1 MDARGMSRRELL
13 RTGSMTLAGLAF
25 LRFGPGAAAFAAQP
39 GEVVIP
45 WLDQPA
51 EVPVPARDVIGTQ
64 LRWEELDSWIT
75 PNDRFFT
82 VAHFKVPPIDAPG
95 WRLRIGGLVNQP
107 LSLSLDDLKARPRS
121 EVTFTIECSGNN
133 GLPFFTGGV
142 GNASWAGTPLAPLL
156 EEAGVRERG
165 TEVVFFGTDTGELE
179 VRQVKLPEPF
189 ARSMSLADATSPDT
203 LLCYEMNGEPLLASH
218 GAPLRLIAP
227 GWYGIANVKWLDRI
241 EVLDTR
247 YMGNFM
253 ARDYV
258 TIRLEQQGGQTVR
271 RETSV
276 GRALLKS
283 APAKVARK
291 DGTYRIAGAAWGAPI
306 EAVEVRIDNGDWM
319 PATIEQGAEYDFTWK
334 FWAVDWG
341 NPSPGEHTI
350 TSRAID
356 TAGNVQP
363 AMDDPR
369 IATKQTYWE
378 SNGQLTRRIRI
389 A

>member
-1 MDARGMSRRELL
+1 
-13 RTGSMTLAGLAF
+13 
-25 LRFGPGAAAFAAQP
+25 
-39 GEVVIP
+39 
-45 WLDQPA
+45 
-51 EVPVPARDVIGTQ
+51 
-64 LRWEELDSWIT
+64 
-75 PNDRFFT
+75 
-82 VAHFKVPPIDAPG
+82 
-95 WRLRIGGLVNQP
+95 
-107 LSLSLDDLKARPRS
+107 
-121 EVTFTIECSGNN
+121 
-133 GLPFFTGGV
+133 
-142 GNASWAGTPLAPLL
+142 
-156 EEAGVRERG
+156 
-165 TEVVFFGTDTGELE
+165 
-179 VRQVKLPEPF
+179 
-189 ARSMSLADATSPDT
+189 MSLADATSPDT

-271 RETSV
+271 QETSV

-291 DGTYRIAGAAWGAPI
+291 DGTYRIVGAAWGAPI